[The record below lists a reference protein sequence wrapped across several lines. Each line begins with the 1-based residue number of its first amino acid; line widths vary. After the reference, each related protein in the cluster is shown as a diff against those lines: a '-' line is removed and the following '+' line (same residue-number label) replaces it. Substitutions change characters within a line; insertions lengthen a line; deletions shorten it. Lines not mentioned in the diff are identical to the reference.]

1 MDKKEKLLK
10 ALQMEIET
18 FEKRTLEQFGMS
30 LYKSTE
36 GFTQEQIYEYA
47 GAEDRVATLRFRP
60 NSESANL
67 YGSLLTV
74 VFVYTIKE
82 RKAFENDITSLNNKK
97 NVKAKNLLKELD
109 ETLFAKLL
117 NEGIPTLDI
126 IEMTV
131 APATKSNNTF
141 SSKELRTPNVLY
153 IPVHSCSNGKD
164 ILWMYG
170 GLRRI
175 IADGTAITPEER
187 ARYLAYKIILEPQ
200 KLSDTEKNEMSSPE
214 VAYYILTW
222 KETANRLSE
231 MDKNLLI
238 QLRTNRVNKR
248 LELVEKELQNMGL
261 SLAKLSE
268 KYPQQKQLLLEK
280 VINFSEKRY
289 NLAGKHLLY
298 MSFESF
304 LHIYLRHVKELTVD
318 NQFSERSKFQLAEKD
333 IEATMD
339 IVLHAINDEYQKY
352 KEANPSKN
360 FYRKGSKAYYYNGD
374 YYDIYIKP
382 DGQIS
387 TFYKKG
393 M

>member
-10 ALQMEIET
+10 ALQMEIENI
-18 FEKRTLEQFGMS
+18 EKRTLEELGMC

-67 YGSLLTV
+67 YGSPLTV

-82 RKAFENDITSLNNKK
+82 RNAFENDRTSLNSIK
-97 NVKAKNLLKELD
+97 NVKAKNLIEELD
-109 ETLFAKLL
+109 ETLCAKLL
-117 NEGIPTLDI
+117 NEGILTSDI
-126 IEMTV
+126 IKMTV
-131 APATKSNNTF
+131 GPATKSNNTF

-153 IPVHSCSNGKD
+153 IPVQGCSNGRE
-164 ILWMYG
+164 IFWMYG

-175 IADGTAITPEER
+175 IANGAAITPEER
-187 ARYLAYKIILEPQ
+187 ARYLAYKMILEPQ
-200 KLSDTEKNEMSSPE
+200 ELSDTEKNEMLNQE

-222 KETANRLSE
+222 METANRLTE
-231 MDKNLLI
+231 MEKKCLI

-248 LELVEKELQNMGL
+248 LELVEKELQKMGL
-261 SLAKLSE
+261 TLAKLSE
-268 KYPQQKQLLLEK
+268 KYPQQKRLLLEK

-304 LHIYLRHVKELTVD
+304 LHIYLRHVKELTVE

-352 KEANPSKN
+352 KETNPSN
-360 FYRKGSKAYYYNGD
+360 RFYLKGSKAYYYNGD

-393 M
+393 V

>member
-1 MDKKEKLLK
+1 MDKKEKIFK
-10 ALQMEIET
+10 ALQMEIES
-18 FEKRTLEQFGMS
+18 FEKRTLEQLGMC
-30 LYKSTE
+30 LYKSAE

-67 YGSLLTV
+67 YGSPLTV

-82 RKAFENDITSLNNKK
+82 RNAFENDITSLNSIK
-97 NVKAKNLLKELD
+97 NVKAKNLVKELD
-109 ETLFAKLL
+109 ETLCAKLL
-117 NEGIPTLDI
+117 NEGIPTSDI
-126 IEMTV
+126 IKMTV
-131 APATKSNNTF
+131 GPATESNNTF
-141 SSKELRTPNVLY
+141 SSKELRTTNVLS
-153 IPVHSCSNGKD
+153 IPFQGCANGKD
-164 ILWMYG
+164 IFWMYG
-170 GLRRI
+170 YLCRI
-175 IADGTAITPEER
+175 IADKIAITPDER

-200 KLSDTEKNEMSSPE
+200 KLSDTEKNEISNQE
-214 VAYYILTW
+214 VVYYILTW
-222 KETANRLSE
+222 METANRLTE
-231 MDKNLLI
+231 MEKNCLI

-248 LELVEKELQNMGL
+248 LELVEKELQKMGL
-261 SLAKLSE
+261 TLAKLSE
-268 KYPQQKQLLLEK
+268 KYPKKTRLLLEK

-339 IVLHAINDEYQKY
+339 IVLHAINDEYQKC
-352 KEANPSKN
+352 KEANPSKD